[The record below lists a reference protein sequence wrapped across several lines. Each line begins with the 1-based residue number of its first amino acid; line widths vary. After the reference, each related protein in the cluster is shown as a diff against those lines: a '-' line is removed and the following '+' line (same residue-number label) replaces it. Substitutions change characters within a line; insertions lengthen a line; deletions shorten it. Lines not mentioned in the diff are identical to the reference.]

1 MDCGFEECACLTCE
15 LGFLGTVWEHA
26 ECDLVWREQSVF
38 IRSSQSRQHPGCGG
52 INGHKRLSNLLIV
65 PFTCSLHLTDIISC
79 LCHLWWS
86 SCTEDTAWRP
96 QLSPLPLSPSP
107 QWLPPSAGER
117 TGSRCRTCEELRREK
132 KQPMTRQHGETHW
145 QHYSLNMQDMQF
157 NWNLQIKITF
167 QELKG
172 RFLWRLSCF

>member
-1 MDCGFEECACLTCE
+1 MGTDSWMDCGFEECACLTCE
-15 LGFLGTVWEHA
+15 LGVLGTVWEHA

-132 KQPMTRQHGETHW
+132 KQPMTRQHGRN
-145 QHYSLNMQDMQF
+145 SLATLQF
-157 NWNLQIKITF
+157 
-167 QELKG
+167 EYAG
-172 RFLWRLSCF
+172 YAV